1 MFDEIATTARS
12 AISIGAFIYLCA
24 FLFGMITLLRRK
36 PYPQS
41 IILTLLLS
49 GFIFQVLGLN
59 LRGIQVKGCPLGN
72 LFEITQFITWALV
85 LLYFIIGTAFHLRT
99 LGLFTAGLASCL
111 SISSLL
117 IPSWD
122 KPYATENMRGDPWIE
137 LHASLAIFSYAIF
150 AVVALVSCMFLIQQH
165 GLKKK
170 QFKGL
175 YEYLP
180 SVQTLDLVAKRLLI
194 SGVVVLSAALA
205 FGFIFWINY
214 PDRVPLS
221 KLLPTCLLW
230 LGYLTVVI
238 LRIKKQLVTRRH
250 AIASIVL
257 FIFAIASLGPVQS
270 ARNEQREPPKS
281 TLNSNKALD
290 NPTSK

>member
-1 MFDEIATTARS
+1 MLDEIATTARS
-12 AISIGAFIYLCA
+12 AASVGAFIYLSA

-36 PYPQS
+36 PYPRS
-41 IILTLLLS
+41 IMFALLLS

-72 LFEITQFITWALV
+72 LFEISQFISWSLV
-85 LLYFIIGTAFHLRT
+85 LLYFIVGTAFSLRS

-122 KPYATENMRGDPWIE
+122 EPYATGTTKIDPWIE

-150 AVVALVSCMFLIQQH
+150 AIVALVSFMFLIQQH

-180 SVQTLDLVAKRLLI
+180 SVQILDLVAKRLLI
-194 SGVVVLSAALA
+194 TGVTVLSAALV
-205 FGFIFWINY
+205 FGIVFWVNY
-214 PDRVPLS
+214 PERVPLS
-221 KLLPTCLLW
+221 KLLPTCLVW
-230 LGYLTVVI
+230 IGYLTVVV
-238 LRIKKQLVTRRH
+238 LGIKKQLVTRRR
-250 AIASIVL
+250 AIASIAL
-257 FIFAIASLGPVQS
+257 FIFAIASLWPVQS
-270 ARNEQREPPKS
+270 ARDEHREPSKS
-281 TLNSNKALD
+281 ALETNQALD
-290 NPTSK
+290 EPASK

>member
-1 MFDEIATTARS
+1 MFEEIATTARS
-12 AISIGAFIYLCA
+12 AVSIAAFIYLSA
-24 FLFGMITLLRRK
+24 FLFGIITLLRRK

-41 IILTLLLS
+41 VILTLLLS

-59 LRGIQVKGCPLGN
+59 LRGIQVKCCPLGN

-85 LLYFIIGTAFHLRT
+85 LLYFIIGTAFHLRS

-111 SISSLL
+111 SILSLL

-122 KPYATENMRGDPWIE
+122 KPYEVQHTQGDPWIE

-150 AVVALVSCMFLIQQH
+150 AIVALVSCMFLIQQH

-180 SVQTLDLVAKRLLI
+180 SVQSLDLVAKRLLI

-221 KLLPTCLLW
+221 KLLSTCLLW
-230 LGYLTVVI
+230 IGYLTVVI
-238 LRIKKQLVTRRH
+238 LRIRKQLVTRRH
-250 AIASIVL
+250 AIASIAL
-257 FIFAIASLGPVQS
+257 FIFAIASLWPVQS
-270 ARNEQREPPKS
+270 ARNEKREPPKS
-281 TLNSNKALD
+281 TLNSNKTLD
-290 NPTSK
+290 EPTSK